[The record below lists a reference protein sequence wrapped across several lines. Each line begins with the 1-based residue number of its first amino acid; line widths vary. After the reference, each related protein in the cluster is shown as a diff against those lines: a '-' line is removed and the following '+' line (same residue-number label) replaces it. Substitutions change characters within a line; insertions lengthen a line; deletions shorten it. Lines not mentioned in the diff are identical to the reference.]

1 MRVLSIDKQLRRLVA
16 MMTVL
21 VCSAAVTAAC
31 GGKGPSSGN
40 SAPPSTVPVDVPLP
54 PADVRD
60 RIGIYAWGFDTT
72 NWPGSPDRLTWA
84 AAKVAELGGRTIRI
98 YLGPA
103 DPYKVLGTGGAF
115 DLATAAASP
124 AYSALFANPSFDTIL
139 ITTYSV
145 ADQQNSW
152 SNGYGS
158 DQAAA
163 ESDEIAR
170 LGAYLLTTFP
180 GKTFIVLNWEGD
192 NAVNAFASNPGVWDA
207 YKAWINARAAG
218 VVNARAM
225 APGSSSHIYS
235 AVEFNAVRDFTTGL
249 PCDTGATK
257 CVLSMVVPNALVD
270 YYSYSAWQ
278 SFLEGLTPGRWRRS
292 SRPIS
297 RPRLVGRRR
306 GATCR

>member
-103 DPYKVLGTGGAF
+103 DPYQVLAAGSAF

-124 AYSALFANPSFDTIL
+124 AYSALFANPSFETIL

-145 ADQQNSW
+145 ADQQSVW
-152 SNGYGS
+152 KNGYDS
-158 DQAAA
+158 VQAGA
-163 ESDEIAR
+163 ESDETRASVHSCSR
-170 LGAYLLTTFP
+170 PSP
-180 GKTFIVLNWEGD
+180 G
-192 NAVNAFASNPGVWDA
+192 
-207 YKAWINARAAG
+207 
-218 VVNARAM
+218 
-225 APGSSSHIYS
+225 
-235 AVEFNAVRDFTTGL
+235 
-249 PCDTGATK
+249 
-257 CVLSMVVPNALVD
+257 
-270 YYSYSAWQ
+270 
-278 SFLEGLTPGRWRRS
+278 RRS
-292 SRPIS
+292 SSSTGKAITR
-297 RPRLVGRRR
+297 
-306 GATCR
+306 